1 MTSNPTDNTTKF
13 NNDDMSYAETNQ
25 FSLLVT
31 ENEGGS
37 TAGALKVDHGIRGDE
52 NGKHN

>member
-13 NNDDMSYAETNQ
+13 NHNDTSHAETNQ

-37 TAGALKVDHGIRGDE
+37 TTGVLQVDHDIRGDE